1 MIIRH
6 VRDDKTC
13 HAITRHVMSCDHIIC
28 HVITRHA
35 RDHKTCH
42 VITRRVIAERA
53 ARARDPL
60 ESFVNPLQCFVDA
73 L

>member
-1 MIIRH
+1 
-6 VRDDKTC
+6 
-13 HAITRHVMSCDHIIC
+13 MSCDLTTC
-28 HVITRHA
+28 HVITGHA

-42 VITRRVIAERA
+42 VITRHVIAERA

-60 ESFVNPLQCFVDA
+60 ESFVNPLQCFGDA